1 FLKLHACCIQTH
13 ICCGVH
19 STRTGSHVSNS
30 DIILKSARVKLP
42 TWGAWDILKGTW
54 LEWSRCFEEGIHVST
69 RGTIHDQR
77 NVSQGG
83 LDQRDCSSDWT
94 RSQNHSAGCQRA

>member
-1 FLKLHACCIQTH
+1 MEWSLYFLACVFCEARA
-13 ICCGVH
+13 C
-19 STRTGSHVSNS
+19 VSNS

-42 TWGAWDILKGTW
+42 SWGAWDILKVTW

-83 LDQRDCSSDWT
+83 LDQRDCPSDWT
-94 RSQNHSAGCQRA
+94 RSQNHSANCHCT

>member
-1 FLKLHACCIQTH
+1 MTTVGNLSMLQTNRH
-13 ICCGVH
+13 HQKSG
-19 STRTGSHVSNS
+19 RA
-30 DIILKSARVKLP
+30 DIIPNSARVKLP
-42 TWGAWDILKGTW
+42 SWGAWDILKATW
-54 LEWSRCFEEGIHVST
+54 RLWSRCFEEGIHVST

-77 NVSQGG
+77 DVSQRG